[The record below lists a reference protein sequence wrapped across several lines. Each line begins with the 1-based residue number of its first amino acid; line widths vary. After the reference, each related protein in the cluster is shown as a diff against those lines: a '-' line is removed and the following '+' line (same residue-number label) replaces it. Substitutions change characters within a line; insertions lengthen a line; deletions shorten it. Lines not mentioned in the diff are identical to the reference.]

1 MQLLFVVMYW
11 TSSLR
16 DVSQIKSNIYQINN
30 IRYCTS

>member
-16 DVSQIKSNIYQINN
+16 DVSQIKSNVYQINN
-30 IRYCTS
+30 ICYCTP